1 MVHCIYQ
8 SKTVRAA
15 RNEPQENESGIE
27 RDRRPADREVSQA
40 SSEFLDSLTQQSLHI
55 MPSAYCRSP
64 YEVIPGSLVA
74 PATFI
79 STKSLSNH
87 NRHSS
92 CRETTSGMEYLPL
105 VSYAVVFFIG
115 PTVVGALAFWWFW
128 RRRRAPQSLDIGGM
142 RQPGAKHEDDEN
154 LRAS

>member
-1 MVHCIYQ
+1 VHCIYQ

-55 MPSAYCRSP
+55 MPSAYCRNP

-79 STKSLSNH
+79 SAKSLSNH

-92 CRETTSGMEYLPL
+92 CRETTSGMASRVVCL
-105 VSYAVVFFIG
+105 VFFIG